1 MNQPGILSAL
11 LAGFLSFLSP
21 CVLPLVPAYLSFI
34 SGSTALELSEGKA
47 RGRIFLRSLAFSGGF
62 TAAFTVLGIVF
73 SGGAMFVG
81 QSAYSKWVGVAGGII
96 VIFLGLNMILD
107 FLKLLSRDTRLL
119 GKFAGQKIKGAPGA
133 FVLGLAFAAGWSPCI
148 GPILAS
154 ILLFAARQGNAAKAA
169 MLLVAYSAGFAVPF
183 LASGLFFDRLKPV
196 MAFLKRKGATIRIVS
211 GVVLVA
217 FGLAMALGS
226 LGTISSLASRA
237 GYGILDFLGTNAVA
251 GRFIGVGVWLLL
263 AAAASLPAFRGKR
276 KLGTWR
282 KVFIA
287 AGIAAAALE
296 SAGLISFLGLVA
308 GWFTFAGA

>member
-1 MNQPGILSAL
+1 MSQPGILSAL

-34 SGSTALELSEGKA
+34 SGSTALELAEGKA

-62 TAAFTVLGIVF
+62 TVAFTVLGIVF

-81 QSAYSKWVGVAGGII
+81 QSAAAQWIGIAGGII
-96 VIFLGLNMILD
+96 VVFLGLNMILD
-107 FLKLLSRDTRLL
+107 FLKILSRDTRLL
-119 GKFAGQKIKGAPGA
+119 GKFTGLKIKGAPGA

-154 ILLFAARQGNAAKAA
+154 ILLLAARQGNAARAA
-169 MLLVAYSAGFAVPF
+169 MLLVAYSAGFALPF

-196 MAFLKRKGATIRIVS
+196 MDFLKRKGRTIRIIS
-211 GVVLVA
+211 GAVLVA

-226 LGTISSLASRA
+226 LGSLSALASRA
-237 GYGILDFLGTNAVA
+237 GYGLLDFLETNTILARYIGIVIWLSVA
-251 GRFIGVGVWLLL
+251 AT
-263 AAAASLPAFRGKR
+263 AALPALLQKR
-276 KLGTWR
+276 KFTRWN
-282 KVFIA
+282 KVFVT

-296 SAGLISFLGLVA
+296 SLGLISFLGLIA
-308 GWFTFAGA
+308 RWFTFSGA